1 MQYKILKK
9 LGIAILLIGA
19 YTAPSYA
26 GGSSWQVLVERVET
40 HSQTSATLYLRQ
52 IDDKTTWYPKCSKLT
67 IFVDYKPGN
76 IFARQIPVNQEQHV
90 KALQYLK
97 QANFH
102 RQTIR
107 FGEIGN
113 GLVSPQTSEGW
124 LSELLNLF
132 SFWQS
137 NRIKTNDLAKQQNC
151 TFKTRGLE
159 LVSEYN
165 GRLAVYSFYHD

>member
-1 MQYKILKK
+1 MQHKILKK

-26 GGSSWQVLVERVET
+26 GGSSWEVLVERVET
-40 HSQTSATLYLRQ
+40 QSQTSATLYLRQ
-52 IDDKTTWYPKCSKLT
+52 IDNKTKWYPKCSKLT
-67 IFVDYKPGN
+67 IFADYKPGN
-76 IFARQIPVNQEQHV
+76 IFSRQIPVNQAEHV
-90 KALQYLK
+90 TALQYLK
-97 QANFH
+97 QANFN

-124 LSELLNLF
+124 LSELLKLF

-151 TFKTRGLE
+151 TFKTRGLKIFY
-159 LVSEYN
+159 EYN
-165 GRLAVYSFYHD
+165 GMLGVYSFYHY

>member
-1 MQYKILKK
+1 MQDKILKK

-26 GGSSWQVLVERVET
+26 GGSSWEVLVERVET

-52 IDDKTTWYPKCSKLT
+52 IDNKTEWYPKCPKLT
-67 IFVDYKPGN
+67 IFADYKPGN
-76 IFARQIPVNQEQHV
+76 IFSRQIPVNQAEHV

-97 QANFH
+97 QANFN

-107 FGEIGN
+107 FGEIGD

-124 LSELLNLF
+124 LSELLNLL

-151 TFKTRGLE
+151 TFKTRGLKIF
-159 LVSEYN
+159 SEYN
-165 GRLAVYSFYHD
+165 ARLGVYSFYHY

>member
-1 MQYKILKK
+1 MQDKILKK
-9 LGIAILLIGA
+9 LVIAILLIGA

-52 IDDKTTWYPKCSKLT
+52 IDNKTWYPKCSILT
-67 IFVDYKPGN
+67 IFADYKPGN
-76 IFARQIPVNQEQHV
+76 IFLREIPVNQEQYV
-90 KALQYLK
+90 TALQYLK

-137 NRIKTNDLAKQQNC
+137 NSIKTNDLAKQQNC
-151 TFKTRGLE
+151 TFKTRGLRI
-159 LVSEYN
+159 LSEYN
-165 GRLAVYSFYHD
+165 GMLAVYSFYHS